1 MAQDAVFKERSSLY
15 YLLRRCI
22 RMRLAI
28 CDDDV
33 GLVKRLKPL
42 VYQYAND
49 NRFEMVIDELYSG
62 EALLESKT
70 KYDMIF
76 LDYQMG
82 GINGMEAA
90 RKLRERNINC
100 TIVFMTNYPH
110 FVYEAFE
117 VNTFRFCEKP
127 FEQTRIYEVL
137 DDYFAMYGNDYPIL
151 LKFDRE
157 TIKVHTGEIVCIE
170 AMRKQSM
177 ISLPKDQIRI
187 AKHLAA
193 IIPLLPKSH
202 FFRVNRSFIINFNY
216 IAKYDNEF
224 VYMKNGAKVP
234 QSRKNLADFKAE
246 YFAYVDTRNPKR
258 KERQPV

>member
-1 MAQDAVFKERSSLY
+1 
-15 YLLRRCI
+15 
-22 RMRLAI
+22 MRLAI

-33 GLVKRLKPL
+33 GLVNRLKPL

-49 NRFEMVIDELYSG
+49 NRFEMVIDEFYSG

-70 KYDMIF
+70 TYDMIF
-76 LDYQMG
+76 LDYKMG
-82 GINGMEAA
+82 GMNGMDVA

-127 FEQTRIYEVL
+127 FEQVRIYEVL

-151 LKFDRE
+151 LKYERE
-157 TIKVHTGEIVCIE
+157 TIQIHTGEIVCIE
-170 AMRKQSM
+170 AMRKQSI
-177 ISLPKDQIRI
+177 ISRPKDKIRI
-187 AKHLAA
+187 AKHLA
-193 IIPLLPKSH
+193 IITPLLPKNH

-216 IAKYDNEF
+216 IAKYNNEY
-224 VYMKNGAKVP
+224 VYMKNGDKVP
-234 QSRKNLADFKAE
+234 QSRKYLADFKAS
-246 YFAYVDTRNPKR
+246 YLAYVDARHPKR
-258 KERQPV
+258 REHQPI